1 MQNKIKMFGLLF
13 GLFAFAM
20 VPNAYALDDDLSEE
34 TEVQFVESDEV
45 FDDESDDV
53 VLDNGSDDGY
63 DESSDAADDLSAMA
77 VANYDVNGTVFQQ
90 ITDLEQE
97 KVLMELEKE
106 RAQLDLDLDRLAA
119 EKIKLQMEMDTLS
132 GRAEQEQQILQNEK
146 ARLEAEAAKIEQ
158 EKKAI
163 AAMAE
168 SDVSDNG
175 FGAWSNAQNK
185 KTGQKKQVAENSDEM
200 EDISTMYKLVNV
212 MGAGNQ
218 LQATL
223 SDLETGQ
230 TKRVSVGKTISG
242 FTVKSI
248 SLEDGVVFSKDGETQ
263 NLNITSR

>member
-1 MQNKIKMFGLLF
+1 MQNKNKLF
-13 GLFAFAM
+13 GVLFGVFAFLA
-20 VPNAYALDDDLSEE
+20 VPNAYALDD
-34 TEVQFVESDEV
+34 EVLTDEFVEDVESDV
-45 FDDESDDV
+45 
-53 VLDNGSDDGY
+53 
-63 DESSDAADDLSAMA
+63 ADDISA
-77 VANYDVNGTVFQQ
+77 VAVAAYNVDGTVFQQ

-158 EKKAI
+158 EKRAI
-163 AAMAE
+163 AAAAEAAESGEE
-168 SDVSDNG
+168 SDVV
-175 FGAWSNAQNK
+175 AAAPK
-185 KTGQKKQVAENSDEM
+185 KKSAAPKKQREEYD
-200 EDISTMYKLVNV
+200 EDIASMYKLVNV

-230 TKRVSVGKTISG
+230 TKRVSVGKKING

-263 NLNITSR
+263 NLNISSR

>member
-1 MQNKIKMFGLLF
+1 MQNKNKLFGLLF
-13 GLFAFAM
+13 AIFAIAIAPAAYAEDDAGFAF
-20 VPNAYALDDDLSEE
+20 VEE
-34 TEVQFVESDEV
+34 EVEINDSGSAASVADYNV
-45 FDDESDDV
+45 
-53 VLDNGSDDGY
+53 NGS
-63 DESSDAADDLSAMA
+63 L
-77 VANYDVNGTVFQQ
+77 FQQ

-146 ARLEAEAAKIEQ
+146 SKLEAEAARIEQ
-158 EKKAI
+158 EKRAL
-163 AAMAE
+163 AAAAE
-168 SDVSDNG
+168 AEKESSTTNVATSV
-175 FGAWSNAQNK
+175 GAPK
-185 KTGQKKQVAENSDEM
+185 KKPVAKKPVKEDTED
-200 EDISTMYKLVNV
+200 DISTMYKLVNV

-230 TKRVSVGKTISG
+230 TKRVSVGKKING

-263 NLNITSR
+263 NLNISSR

>member
-1 MQNKIKMFGLLF
+1 MQNKNKLFNLLF
-13 GLFAFAM
+13 VLFAVCAA
-20 VPNAYALDDDLSEE
+20 PSAYAQDDYLEE
-34 TEVQFVESDEV
+34 EDIYSYYIPNDAVYTQDDNKGKISDEV
-45 FDDESDDV
+45 IV
-53 VLDNGSDDGY
+53 
-63 DESSDAADDLSAMA
+63 SDAVYNSVAPVTSVAD
-77 VANYDVNGTVFQQ
+77 YDVNGSLFQQ

-146 ARLEAEAAKIEQ
+146 SKLEAEAEKIQQ
-158 EKKAI
+158 ERRALAAAVESGNTDEGFYRQPETPRRNTPQRRTVVSEGEDNI
-163 AAMAE
+163 A
-168 SDVSDNG
+168 S
-175 FGAWSNAQNK
+175 
-185 KTGQKKQVAENSDEM
+185 
-200 EDISTMYKLVNV
+200 MYKLVNV

-230 TKRVSVGKTISG
+230 TKRVSVGKKING

-248 SLEDGVVFSKDGETQ
+248 SLEDGVVFSKDGKNQ
-263 NLNITSR
+263 NLNISSR

>member
-1 MQNKIKMFGLLF
+1 MQNKNKLFGLL
-13 GLFAFAM
+13 LAALAICV
-20 VPNAYALDDDLSEE
+20 VPYTSYAEDDDYELDEDISFVDSGEE
-34 TEVQFVESDEV
+34 FDEGDASDT
-45 FDDESDDV
+45 
-53 VLDNGSDDGY
+53 
-63 DESSDAADDLSAMA
+63 LSASA
-77 VANYDVNGTVFQQ
+77 VANYNVDGSVFQQ

-146 ARLEAEAAKIEQ
+146 SRLEAEAAKIEQ
-158 EKKAI
+158 EKRAL
-163 AAMAE
+163 AEAAE
-168 SDVSDNG
+168 SDMVPTKYK
-175 FGAWSNAQNK
+175 QETTK
-185 KTGQKKQVAENSDEM
+185 KSSSKKVAKEDTDEEDENIAS
-200 EDISTMYKLVNV
+200 MYKLVNV
-212 MGAGNQ
+212 MGAGDQ

-230 TKRVSVGKTISG
+230 TKRVSVGKVING

-263 NLNITSR
+263 NLNISSR

>member
-1 MQNKIKMFGLLF
+1 MQNKIFGLLVAI
-13 GLFAFAM
+13 FAISFAP
-20 VPNAYALDDDLSEE
+20 VAYAQEELDEEIIITEQDDS
-34 TEVQFVESDEV
+34 
-45 FDDESDDV
+45 
-53 VLDNGSDDGY
+53 GS
-63 DESSDAADDLSAMA
+63 AAAVSA
-77 VANYDVNGTVFQQ
+77 YDVNGSLFQQ

-146 ARLEAEAAKIEQ
+146 SKLEAEAARIEQ
-158 EKKAI
+158 EKRAL
-163 AAMAE
+163 AAAAE
-168 SDVSDNG
+168 
-175 FGAWSNAQNK
+175 AEKESNTTNVATTAAAPK
-185 KTGQKKQVAENSDEM
+185 KKPVAKKPVKEISED
-200 EDISTMYKLVNV
+200 DISALYKLVNV

-230 TKRVSVGKTISG
+230 TKRVSVGKTING

-248 SLEDGVVFSKDGETQ
+248 SLEDGVVFVKDGETQ
-263 NLNITSR
+263 NLNISSR

>member
-1 MQNKIKMFGLLF
+1 MQNKNKLF
-13 GLFAFAM
+13 GVLFGVFAFLA
-20 VPNAYALDDDLSEE
+20 VPNAYALDD
-34 TEVQFVESDEV
+34 EVLTDEFVEGVEL
-45 FDDESDDV
+45 DV
-53 VLDNGSDDGY
+53 
-63 DESSDAADDLSAMA
+63 ADDISA
-77 VANYDVNGTVFQQ
+77 VAVAAYNVDGTVFQQ

-158 EKKAI
+158 EKRAI
-163 AAMAE
+163 AAAAEAAESGEE
-168 SDVSDNG
+168 SDVV
-175 FGAWSNAQNK
+175 AAAPK
-185 KTGQKKQVAENSDEM
+185 KKSAAPKKQREEYD
-200 EDISTMYKLVNV
+200 EDIASMYKLVNV

-230 TKRVSVGKTISG
+230 TKRVSVGKKING

-263 NLNITSR
+263 NLNISSR

>member
-1 MQNKIKMFGLLF
+1 MQNKNKLFGLLLAMSVFVF
-13 GLFAFAM
+13 GPGAG
-20 VPNAYALDDDLSEE
+20 YALDEDVLVQEVNVFADTNDDS
-34 TEVQFVESDEV
+34 QYDFA
-45 FDDESDDV
+45 DDT
-53 VLDNGSDDGY
+53 
-63 DESSDAADDLSAMA
+63 SDADAQNLSAIA
-77 VANYDVNGTVFQQ
+77 VAAYDVNGSVFQQ

-158 EKKAI
+158 EKRAI
-163 AAMAE
+163 AAAAE
-168 SDVSDNG
+168 NPVGYSSVAKTESV
-175 FGAWSNAQNK
+175 K
-185 KTGQKKQVAENSDEM
+185 KKAAAKKQVSDDDEM
-200 EDISTMYKLVNV
+200 GDISTMYKLVNV

-230 TKRVSVGKTISG
+230 TKRVSVGKKING

-248 SLEDGVVFSKDGETQ
+248 SLEDGVVFVKDGETQ
-263 NLNITSR
+263 NLNISSR

>member
-1 MQNKIKMFGLLF
+1 MQSKLKLFGLLTV
-13 GLFAFAM
+13 LFTVVTM
-20 VPNAYALDDDLSEE
+20 PVVSYA
-34 TEVQFVESDEV
+34 
-45 FDDESDDV
+45 DDEF
-53 VLDNGSDDGY
+53 
-63 DESSDAADDLSAMA
+63 EEEFIEEADDIVGATS
-77 VANYDVNGTVFQQ
+77 VADYDVDGTVFQK
-90 ITDLEQE
+90 ITSLEQE

-146 ARLEAEAAKIEQ
+146 AKLEAEAARIEA
-158 EKKAI
+158 EKNALI
-163 AAMAE
+163 AAAAA
-168 SDVSDNG
+168 DVYEAPTQSYV
-175 FGAWSNAQNK
+175 APK
-185 KTGQKKQVAENSDEM
+185 KSATPKKKVVKEENEEQ

-230 TKRVSVGKTISG
+230 TKRVTVGKKING
-242 FTVKSI
+242 FVVKSI

-263 NLNITSR
+263 NLNISSR

>member
-1 MQNKIKMFGLLF
+1 MQSKLKLFGLLTV
-13 GLFAFAM
+13 LFTVVTM
-20 VPNAYALDDDLSEE
+20 PVVSYADDEFEEEFIEE
-34 TEVQFVESDEV
+34 T
-45 FDDESDDV
+45 DDIVGATSV
-53 VLDNGSDDGY
+53 
-63 DESSDAADDLSAMA
+63 AD
-77 VANYDVNGTVFQQ
+77 YDVDGTVFQK
-90 ITDLEQE
+90 ITSLEQE

-146 ARLEAEAAKIEQ
+146 AKLEAEAARIEA
-158 EKKAI
+158 EKKALI
-163 AAMAE
+163 AAAE
-168 SDVSDNG
+168 SNTYEAPTQSYS
-175 FGAWSNAQNK
+175 AAPK
-185 KTGQKKQVAENSDEM
+185 KTAAPKKKVVKEEDEEQ

-230 TKRVSVGKTISG
+230 TKRVTVGKKING
-242 FTVKSI
+242 FVVKSI

-263 NLNITSR
+263 NLNISSR

>member
-1 MQNKIKMFGLLF
+1 MQSKLKLFGLLSV
-13 GLFAFAM
+13 LFAFVAIP
-20 VPNAYALDDDLSEE
+20 VVSYADDDFEE
-34 TEVQFVESDEV
+34 FLEEEFV
-45 FDDESDDV
+45 
-53 VLDNGSDDGY
+53 DN
-63 DESSDAADDLSAMA
+63 ADDIVGATS
-77 VANYDVNGTVFQQ
+77 VADYDVDGTVFQK
-90 ITDLEQE
+90 ITSLEQE

-146 ARLEAEAAKIEQ
+146 AKLEAEAARIEA
-158 EKKAI
+158 EKNALI
-163 AAMAE
+163 AAAAA
-168 SDVSDNG
+168 DVYEAPTQSY
-175 FGAWSNAQNK
+175 AAPK
-185 KTGQKKQVAENSDEM
+185 KSAAPKKKVVKEENEEQ

-230 TKRVSVGKTISG
+230 TKRVTVGKKIDG
-242 FTVKSI
+242 FVVKSI

-263 NLNITSR
+263 NLNISSR

>member
-1 MQNKIKMFGLLF
+1 MQNKFKLFGLLVAV
-13 GLFAFAM
+13 FALCA
-20 VPNAYALDDDLSEE
+20 VPAYADDDFEE
-34 TEVQFVESDEV
+34 EFFEEIQEE
-45 FDDESDDV
+45 DDIVGATSV
-53 VLDNGSDDGY
+53 
-63 DESSDAADDLSAMA
+63 AD
-77 VANYDVNGTVFQQ
+77 YDVNGTVFQK

-146 ARLEAEAAKIEQ
+146 AKLEAEAARIAA
-158 EKKAI
+158 EKKALE
-163 AAMAE
+163 AA
-168 SDVSDNG
+168 
-175 FGAWSNAQNK
+175 
-185 KTGQKKQVAENSDEM
+185 AENDTYSAPVATAAPKKSGAAPKKKVVKEDEEEQ
-200 EDISTMYKLVNV
+200 EDIASMYKLVNV

-230 TKRVSVGKTISG
+230 TKRVTVGKKING
-242 FTVKSI
+242 FVVKSI

-263 NLNITSR
+263 NLNISSR

>member
-1 MQNKIKMFGLLF
+1 MQNKIKLF
-13 GLFAFAM
+13 GVLLLVFVMPVVAHAQDDFLEED
-20 VPNAYALDDDLSEE
+20 LDA
-34 TEVQFVESDEV
+34 EVQDMV
-45 FDDESDDV
+45 
-53 VLDNGSDDGY
+53 
-63 DESSDAADDLSAMA
+63 AATS
-77 VANYDVNGTVFQQ
+77 VADYDVNGTVFQK

-146 ARLEAEAAKIEQ
+146 SKLEAEAAKIEA
-158 EKKAI
+158 EKRSLM
-163 AAMAE
+163 AAATITGDYQTEMTPVVAPQRT
-168 SDVSDNG
+168 V
-175 FGAWSNAQNK
+175 ARKPVK
-185 KTGQKKQVAENSDEM
+185 KEVPEEQ
-200 EDISTMYKLVNV
+200 EDIATLYKLVNV

-230 TKRVSVGKTISG
+230 TKRVSVGKKIGG

-263 NLNITSR
+263 NLNISSR

>member
-1 MQNKIKMFGLLF
+1 MQSKLKLFGLLSV
-13 GLFAFAM
+13 LFAFVAIP
-20 VPNAYALDDDLSEE
+20 VVSYADDDFEE
-34 TEVQFVESDEV
+34 FLEEEFV
-45 FDDESDDV
+45 
-53 VLDNGSDDGY
+53 DN
-63 DESSDAADDLSAMA
+63 ADDIVGATS
-77 VANYDVNGTVFQQ
+77 VADYDVDGTVFQK
-90 ITDLEQE
+90 ITSLEQE

-146 ARLEAEAAKIEQ
+146 AKLEAEAARIEA
-158 EKKAI
+158 EKNALI
-163 AAMAE
+163 AAAAA
-168 SDVSDNG
+168 DVYEAPTQSYV
-175 FGAWSNAQNK
+175 APK
-185 KTGQKKQVAENSDEM
+185 KSATPKKKVVKEENEEQ

-230 TKRVSVGKTISG
+230 TKRVTVGKKING
-242 FTVKSI
+242 FVVKSI

-263 NLNITSR
+263 NLNISSR

>member
-1 MQNKIKMFGLLF
+1 MQSKLKLFGLLTV
-13 GLFAFAM
+13 LFTVVTM
-20 VPNAYALDDDLSEE
+20 PVVSYADDDFEE
-34 TEVQFVESDEV
+34 EFIEE
-45 FDDESDDV
+45 
-53 VLDNGSDDGY
+53 
-63 DESSDAADDLSAMA
+63 ADDIVGATS
-77 VANYDVNGTVFQQ
+77 VADYDVDGTVFQK
-90 ITDLEQE
+90 ITSLEQE

-146 ARLEAEAAKIEQ
+146 AKLEAEAARIEA
-158 EKKAI
+158 EKNALI
-163 AAMAE
+163 AAAAA
-168 SDVSDNG
+168 DVYEAPTQSYS
-175 FGAWSNAQNK
+175 AAPK
-185 KTGQKKQVAENSDEM
+185 KTAAPKKKVVKEESEEQ

-230 TKRVSVGKTISG
+230 TKRVTVGKKING
-242 FTVKSI
+242 FVVKSI

-263 NLNITSR
+263 NLNISSR

>member
-1 MQNKIKMFGLLF
+1 MQNKNKLF
-13 GLFAFAM
+13 GVLFVLFAFLV
-20 VPNAYALDDDLSEE
+20 VPNAWAVDDEILTDEFVE
-34 TEVQFVESDEV
+34 GVESDV
-45 FDDESDDV
+45 
-53 VLDNGSDDGY
+53 
-63 DESSDAADDLSAMA
+63 ADDISA
-77 VANYDVNGTVFQQ
+77 VAVAAYNVDGTVFQQ

-97 KVLMELEKE
+97 KVLMEWEKE

-158 EKKAI
+158 EKRAI
-163 AAMAE
+163 AAATE
-168 SDVSDNG
+168 SASSAGDSSDV
-175 FGAWSNAQNK
+175 AAAPK
-185 KTGQKKQVAENSDEM
+185 KKPVAQKKQREEYD

-230 TKRVSVGKTISG
+230 TKRVSVGKKING

-263 NLNITSR
+263 NLNISSR